1 MGSRSPTPRGNF
13 DWGSDGPL
21 QSIGTVCRELCKN
34 GRTDRVVVCDVDPEA
49 CIRWC
54 AHWRHLANT
63 TEPSMCGGDA
73 ACRQVTSTTCY
84 IVTQRRQC
92 TPEKRSPSHG
102 KGQISLRYLVADRS
116 AAGRRPAAS
125 LEFGLSSSSA
135 NQHDLAGLRQVR
147 DQLRTAVCDQMA

>member
-21 QSIGTVCRELCKN
+21 QSIRTFCRELCKN
-34 GRTDRVVVCDVDPEA
+34 GRTDRDVVCDVDPES
-49 CIRWC
+49 CIRWG
-54 AHWRHLANT
+54 AHLRHLENT
-63 TEPSMCGGDA
+63 IVPSMCGGDA

-102 KGQISLRYLVADRS
+102 NGQIPLGLRYVVADRS
-116 AAGRRPAAS
+116 EAGRRPAAS
-125 LEFGLSSSSA
+125 LEFGLSSSLLAA
-135 NQHDLAGLRQVR
+135 N
-147 DQLRTAVCDQMA
+147 